1 MRDFSQFKRWHGPSG
16 PVVNTPL
23 LVKDR
28 PTPTRF

>member
-1 MRDFSQFKRWHGPSG
+1 
-16 PVVNTPL
+16 VVNTPL